1 MSRSCGFRAACGG
14 LIAPSRRKGATLLS
28 REPARAPR
36 NDSPSTAYARIAVR
50 FRGLGHGRGDSYA
63 LPGAGKSYVLGRRQ
77 LRSGAFRGDRPQ
89 GTPGAQSART
99 GRHPA
104 RGRHAREDG
113 PLRAQRRRPRLVHD
127 SPRRVGVDGPGRKTR
142 GRSRRRERS
151 RGAEDSRRRLCALRL
166 RRGRGARGRL
176 VHRGHGARR
185 HGRARRE
192 AVRQDRVLRRAR
204 EDARQ
209 IPSRKK
215 RLARH
220 HPSHR
225 RDRQL
230 VRALPRRPRG
240 PPRRRRR
247 ARLPHRTTLARPP
260 RLPRAGSV
268 RRSTPQ
274 PGNPRARGAPHG
286 RPPLDRGRGLPS
298 AGFHPA
304 HREGPSRPVSSWLH
318 GRGHGAR
325 AFSPHRSP
333 ALRSAPGDPRPG
345 WLQGSGSAHKGLTN
359 NRRTLDMQ
367 RNSIYLLA
375 AAVAVTSLSL
385 AGCATTTDVDKKI
398 ADAQS
403 KTDKKI
409 ESVETQFEDMQEK
422 QKVTEGK
429 VGEQGKQIEQISQS
443 AKEALQRAQEAGV
456 LAKGKILFQQSFAED
471 RVRFKVNSF
480 ELTKDAKSALDEFA
494 AKIKGLDK
502 GVYLEIQGHTDDTGG
517 ADYNDQLGQQRAEAV
532 RRYLAREH
540 KLPLGRISTISY
552 GDTQPVQA
560 NKTAKGRTQNRRVVI
575 VVLE

>member
-1 MSRSCGFRAACGG
+1 M
-14 LIAPSRRKGATLLS
+14 K
-28 REPARAPR
+28 
-36 NDSPSTAYARIAVR
+36 
-50 FRGLGHGRGDSYA
+50 
-63 LPGAGKSYVLGRRQ
+63 
-77 LRSGAFRGDRPQ
+77 
-89 GTPGAQSART
+89 
-99 GRHPA
+99 
-104 RGRHAREDG
+104 
-113 PLRAQRRRPRLVHD
+113 
-127 SPRRVGVDGPGRKTR
+127 
-142 GRSRRRERS
+142 
-151 RGAEDSRRRLCALRL
+151 
-166 RRGRGARGRL
+166 
-176 VHRGHGARR
+176 
-185 HGRARRE
+185 
-192 AVRQDRVLRRAR
+192 
-204 EDARQ
+204 
-209 IPSRKK
+209 
-215 RLARH
+215 
-220 HPSHR
+220 
-225 RDRQL
+225 
-230 VRALPRRPRG
+230 
-240 PPRRRRR
+240 
-247 ARLPHRTTLARPP
+247 
-260 RLPRAGSV
+260 
-268 RRSTPQ
+268 
-274 PGNPRARGAPHG
+274 
-286 RPPLDRGRGLPS
+286 
-298 AGFHPA
+298 
-304 HREGPSRPVSSWLH
+304 
-318 GRGHGAR
+318 
-325 AFSPHRSP
+325 
-333 ALRSAPGDPRPG
+333 
-345 WLQGSGSAHKGLTN
+345 
-359 NRRTLDMQ
+359 

-398 ADAQS
+398 AEAQS

-480 ELTKDAKSALDEFA
+480 ELTKDAKFALDEFA